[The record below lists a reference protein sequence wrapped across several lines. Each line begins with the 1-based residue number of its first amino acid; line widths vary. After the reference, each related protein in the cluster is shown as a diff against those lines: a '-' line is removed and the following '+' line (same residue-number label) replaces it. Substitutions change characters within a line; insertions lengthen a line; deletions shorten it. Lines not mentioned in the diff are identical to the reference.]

1 VELFWEV
8 GVIFV
13 MEFCP
18 KIIAAVCFDAGAG
31 TFLGDGSKEMV
42 VACMSWSR
50 GCTSNMCNWWEEE
63 MEALED
69 FGEGV
74 GRVVKEVT

>member
-1 VELFWEV
+1 MELFWEV

-42 VACMSWSR
+42 DACMGWSR

-69 FGEGV
+69 SGGRV
-74 GRVVKEVT
+74 GRVVKKGA